1 MSCKSLLFTL
11 AVFTA
16 ALPAAAQEDSLLHE
30 WRVLSAQS
38 ELIKSNTPYL
48 VFDAGQSSLS
58 MKLGNANVWVMK
70 EDSGTKPL
78 DIERMTRDFKPDS
91 ELVFSVE
98 SVRLLEYEPR
108 FPDSLLKIV
117 SDALD
122 MAPSLLQREIPVSFE
137 VKWRNGPT
145 LQVYSLPEN
154 DPVKPTVSFRQRLGL
169 IFSGFGGADYEVQTD
184 REMALTLYRV
194 MQRGALTLVLR

>member
-122 MAPSLLQREIPVSFE
+122 MAPSLLQRGSCFV
-137 VKWRNGPT
+137 
-145 LQVYSLPEN
+145 
-154 DPVKPTVSFRQRLGL
+154 
-169 IFSGFGGADYEVQTD
+169 
-184 REMALTLYRV
+184 
-194 MQRGALTLVLR
+194 